1 LDEILIKIIAGTI
14 STLGFAIL
22 FRLKPSHWPFAM
34 LDGLFACV
42 CYFAF
47 TELFGGNFL
56 PNLLSAFVSS
66 VFAAFF
72 ARVCK
77 APSTVF
83 ILPGCIA
90 LVPGGTLYYA
100 MSNLLS
106 ENRDVAVEYFL
117 TTLTVGIGIGGG
129 IIAASL
135 LRVSFQAISNRLKR
149 NKSKIKN

>member
-1 LDEILIKIIAGTI
+1 MEAIILKIIAGAI
-14 STLGFAIL
+14 ATLGFAIL

-34 LDGLFACV
+34 LDGFFACV

-56 PNLLSAFVSS
+56 PNLLAAFVAS
-66 VFAAFF
+66 VFADLF
-72 ARVCK
+72 ARICK

-106 ENRDVAVEYFL
+106 ENREVAVEYFL
-117 TTLTVGIGIGGG
+117 ITLTVGIGIGGG

-135 LRVSFQAISNRLKR
+135 LRVTIQAISKKLKKK
-149 NKSKIKN
+149 KS

>member
-1 LDEILIKIIAGTI
+1 MEAVLIKIVAGTI

-22 FRLKPSHWPFAM
+22 FRLKPSHWPFAI

-42 CYFAF
+42 CYFGF

-56 PNLLSAFVSS
+56 PNLLAAFVASAF
-66 VFAAFF
+66 ADLF
-72 ARVCK
+72 ARICK

-129 IIAASL
+129 IIGASL
-135 LRVSFQAISNRLKR
+135 LRVAFQAVLK
-149 NKSKIKN
+149 KFKKKKI

>member
-1 LDEILIKIIAGTI
+1 MDEILIKIIAGAIATF
-14 STLGFAIL
+14 GFAIL
-22 FRLKPSHWPFAM
+22 FRLKPSHWPFAV

-56 PNLLSAFVSS
+56 PNLLAAFIAS
-66 VFAAFF
+66 VFADLF
-72 ARVCK
+72 ARICK

-90 LVPGGTLYYA
+90 LVPGGSLYYA

-117 TTLTVGIGIGGG
+117 TTLTIGIAIGGG
-129 IIAASL
+129 IIGASLIRVGLQAAS
-135 LRVSFQAISNRLKR
+135 RKLKR
-149 NKSKIKN
+149 KKA

>member
-1 LDEILIKIIAGTI
+1 LEDIIIKIIAGTI

-56 PNLLSAFVSS
+56 PNLLAAFAAS
-66 VFAAFF
+66 VFADLF
-72 ARVCK
+72 ARLCK

-90 LVPGGTLYYA
+90 LVHGGTLYYA

-117 TTLTVGIGIGGG
+117 ITLTVGIGIGGG

-135 LRVSFQAISNRLKR
+135 LRVTIQAISRKLKR
-149 NKSKIKN
+149 KNA

>member
-1 LDEILIKIIAGTI
+1 MEAIILKIIAGAI
-14 STLGFAIL
+14 ATLGFAIL

-34 LDGLFACV
+34 LDGLFACI

-56 PNLLSAFVSS
+56 PNLLAAFVASLFAD
-66 VFAAFF
+66 VFA
-72 ARVCK
+72 RICK

-90 LVPGGTLYYA
+90 LVPGEPLYYA
-100 MSNLLS
+100 MNNLLS
-106 ENRDVAVEYFL
+106 ENRAVALEYFL
-117 TTLTVGIGIGGG
+117 TTLTIGIAIGGG

-135 LRVSFQAISNRLKR
+135 LRVAILAISR
-149 NKSKIKN
+149 KIKRKKA

>member
-1 LDEILIKIIAGTI
+1 MEDIIIKIIAGTI

-22 FRLKPSHWPFAM
+22 FRLKPSHWPFAV
-34 LDGLFACV
+34 LDGLVACI
-42 CYFAF
+42 CYFGF

-56 PNLLSAFVSS
+56 PNLLAA
-66 VFAAFF
+66 FAASVLADLF
-72 ARVCK
+72 ARICK
-77 APSTVF
+77 APATVF

-106 ENRDVAVEYFL
+106 ENREVAVEYFL
-117 TTLTVGIGIGGG
+117 ITLTVGIGIGGG

-135 LRVSFQAISNRLKR
+135 LRVSLNAVARKLKR
-149 NKSKIKN
+149 KKN

>member
-1 LDEILIKIIAGTI
+1 MI
-14 STLGFAIL
+14 
-22 FRLKPSHWPFAM
+22 
-34 LDGLFACV
+34 DGLFACI

-56 PNLLSAFVSS
+56 PNLLAAFAAS
-66 VFAAFF
+66 VFADLF
-72 ARVCK
+72 ARLCK

-135 LRVSFQAISNRLKR
+135 LRVTIQAISKKLKR
-149 NKSKIKN
+149 KNA

>member
-1 LDEILIKIIAGTI
+1 MDEFLIKIIAGTI
-14 STLGFAIL
+14 ATLGFAIL

-34 LDGLFACV
+34 LDGLFACI

-56 PNLLSAFVSS
+56 PNLLAAFVAS
-66 VFAAFF
+66 VFADLF
-72 ARVCK
+72 ARICK

-90 LVPGGTLYYA
+90 LVPGGSLYYA

-117 TTLTVGIGIGGG
+117 TTLTVGIAIGGG

-135 LRVSFQAISNRLKR
+135 LRVAFLALSRKLKR
-149 NKSKIKN
+149 KKP

>member
-1 LDEILIKIIAGTI
+1 MDEILVKIIAGTI
-14 STLGFAIL
+14 ATLGFAIL
-22 FRLKPSHWPFAM
+22 FRLKPSHWAFAM
-34 LDGLFACV
+34 LDGFVACV

-56 PNLLSAFVSS
+56 PNLLAAFVAS
-66 VFAAFF
+66 VFADIF
-72 ARVCK
+72 ARICK

-83 ILPGCIA
+83 TLPGCIA

-106 ENRDVAVEYFL
+106 ENRGVAVEYFL
-117 TTLTVGIGIGGG
+117 DTLTIGIGIGGG

-135 LRVSFQAISNRLKR
+135 LRVTIQAIFRKLSRK
-149 NKSKIKN
+149 KA

>member
-1 LDEILIKIIAGTI
+1 MEEIILKIIAGAI
-14 STLGFAIL
+14 ATLGFAIL
-22 FRLKPSHWPFAM
+22 FRLKPSHWVFAM
-34 LDGLFACV
+34 IDGLFACI

-47 TELFGGNFL
+47 TELFGGSFL
-56 PNLLSAFVSS
+56 PNLLAAFVASD
-66 VFAAFF
+66 FADLF
-72 ARVCK
+72 ARICK

-90 LVPGGTLYYA
+90 LVPGGSLYYA

-117 TTLTVGIGIGGG
+117 TTLTVGIAIGGG

-135 LRVSFQAISNRLKR
+135 LRVVFQAISSKLKR
-149 NKSKIKN
+149 KKA

>member
-1 LDEILIKIIAGTI
+1 MEDIIIKIIAGTI
-14 STLGFAIL
+14 ATFGFAIL
-22 FRLKPSHWPFAM
+22 FRLKPSHWVFAM
-34 LDGLFACV
+34 IDGLFACI

-47 TELFGGNFL
+47 TELFGGSFL
-56 PNLLSAFVSS
+56 PNLLAAFVAS
-66 VFAAFF
+66 VFADLF
-72 ARVCK
+72 ARICK

-90 LVPGGTLYYA
+90 LVPGGSLYYA

-117 TTLTVGIGIGGG
+117 TTLTVGIAIGGG

-135 LRVSFQAISNRLKR
+135 LRVVFQAISSKLKR
-149 NKSKIKN
+149 KKA

>member
-1 LDEILIKIIAGTI
+1 MEAIVIKIIAGTI
-14 STLGFAIL
+14 ATLGFAIL

-34 LDGLFACV
+34 IDGLFACI
-42 CYFAF
+42 CYFGF

-56 PNLLSAFVSS
+56 PNLLAAFAAS
-66 VFAAFF
+66 VFADLF
-72 ARVCK
+72 ARLCK

-106 ENRDVAVEYFL
+106 ENREMAFEYFL
-117 TTLTVGIGIGGG
+117 ITLTIGIAIGGG

-135 LRVSFQAISNRLKR
+135 LRVTIQAISRKLKR
-149 NKSKIKN
+149 KNA

>member
-1 LDEILIKIIAGTI
+1 LEDIIIKIIAGTI
-14 STLGFAIL
+14 ATLGFAIL

-34 LDGLFACV
+34 LDGLFACI

-56 PNLLSAFVSS
+56 PNLLAAFVAS
-66 VFAAFF
+66 VFAELF
-72 ARVCK
+72 ARICK

-83 ILPGCIA
+83 IMPGCIA

-106 ENRDVAVEYFL
+106 ENREMALEYFL
-117 TTLTVGIGIGGG
+117 VTLTVGIAIGGG

-135 LRVSFQAISNRLKR
+135 LRVTIQAISNKLK
-149 NKSKIKN
+149 KKKA

>member
-1 LDEILIKIIAGTI
+1 MESIIIKIIAGVI
-14 STLGFAIL
+14 ATLGFAIL

-34 LDGLFACV
+34 LDGLFACI

-56 PNLLSAFVSS
+56 PNLLAAFVASL
-66 VFAAFF
+66 FADFF
-72 ARVCK
+72 ARICK

-90 LVPGGTLYYA
+90 LVPGGSLYYA

-106 ENRDVAVEYFL
+106 ENREVAVEYFL
-117 TTLTVGIGIGGG
+117 TTLTIGIAIGGG

-135 LRVSFQAISNRLKR
+135 LQVAIQAISR
-149 NKSKIKN
+149 KIKRKKA

>member
-1 LDEILIKIIAGTI
+1 MNEILVKIIAGTI

-22 FRLKPSHWPFAM
+22 FRLKPSHWPFAV
-34 LDGLFACV
+34 LDGLFACI

-56 PNLLSAFVSS
+56 PNLLAAFVAS
-66 VFAAFF
+66 VFADIF
-72 ARVCK
+72 ARICK

-106 ENRDVAVEYFL
+106 ENREAALEYFL
-117 TTLTVGIGIGGG
+117 ITLTVGIGIGGG

-135 LRVSFQAISNRLKR
+135 LRVTFNTISR
-149 NKSKIKN
+149 KIRGRKVK

>member
-1 LDEILIKIIAGTI
+1 MEDIIIKIIAGTI
-14 STLGFAIL
+14 ATLGFAIL

-34 LDGLFACV
+34 LDGLFACI

-56 PNLLSAFVSS
+56 PNLLAAFAAS
-66 VFAAFF
+66 VFADLF
-72 ARVCK
+72 ARLCK

-106 ENRDVAVEYFL
+106 ENREVAVEYFL
-117 TTLTVGIGIGGG
+117 ITLTVGIGIGGG

-135 LRVSFQAISNRLKR
+135 LRVTIQAISRKLKR
-149 NKSKIKN
+149 KKA

>member
-1 LDEILIKIIAGTI
+1 LEDIIIKIIAGTI
-14 STLGFAIL
+14 ATLGFAIL

-34 LDGLFACV
+34 SDGLFACI

-56 PNLLSAFVSS
+56 PNLLAAFIAS
-66 VFAAFF
+66 VFADLF
-72 ARVCK
+72 ARICK

-90 LVPGGTLYYA
+90 LVPGGSLYYA

-106 ENRDVAVEYFL
+106 DNRDVAVEYFL
-117 TTLTVGIGIGGG
+117 TTLTVGIAIGGG

-135 LRVSFQAISNRLKR
+135 LRVTIQAISNKLK
-149 NKSKIKN
+149 KKKA

>member
-1 LDEILIKIIAGTI
+1 MEDIIIKIIAGTI
-14 STLGFAIL
+14 ATFGFAIL
-22 FRLKPSHWPFAM
+22 FRLKPSHWVFAM
-34 LDGLFACV
+34 IDGLFACI

-47 TELFGGNFL
+47 TELFGGSFL
-56 PNLLSAFVSS
+56 PNLLAAFVAS
-66 VFAAFF
+66 VFADLF
-72 ARVCK
+72 ARICK

-90 LVPGGTLYYA
+90 LVPGGSLYYA

-117 TTLTVGIGIGGG
+117 TTLTVGIAIGGG

-135 LRVSFQAISNRLKR
+135 LRVVFQSISSKLKR
-149 NKSKIKN
+149 KKA

>member
-1 LDEILIKIIAGTI
+1 MEAIVIKIIAGTI
-14 STLGFAIL
+14 ATLGFAIL

-34 LDGLFACV
+34 LDGLFACI

-56 PNLLSAFVSS
+56 PNLLAAFAAS
-66 VFAAFF
+66 VFADLF
-72 ARVCK
+72 ARLCK

-106 ENRDVAVEYFL
+106 ENREVAVEYFL

-135 LRVSFQAISNRLKR
+135 LRVTIQAISRKLKR
-149 NKSKIKN
+149 KKA

>member
-1 LDEILIKIIAGTI
+1 MEDIIIKIIAGTI

-34 LDGLFACV
+34 LDGLFACI

-47 TELFGGNFL
+47 TDLFGGNFL
-56 PNLLSAFVSS
+56 PNLLAAFVASI
-66 VFAAFF
+66 FADFF
-72 ARVCK
+72 ARICK

-106 ENRDVAVEYFL
+106 ENRDIAVEYFL

-135 LRVSFQAISNRLKR
+135 LRVTIQAISRKVKQK
-149 NKSKIKN
+149 KS

>member
-1 LDEILIKIIAGTI
+1 LEAIVIKIIAGTI
-14 STLGFAIL
+14 ATLGFAIL

-34 LDGLFACV
+34 LDGLFACI

-56 PNLLSAFVSS
+56 PNLLAAFAAS
-66 VFAAFF
+66 VFADLF
-72 ARVCK
+72 ARLCK

-106 ENRDVAVEYFL
+106 ENREVAVEYFL

-135 LRVSFQAISNRLKR
+135 LRVTIQAISRKLKR
-149 NKSKIKN
+149 KNA

>member
-1 LDEILIKIIAGTI
+1 MEAILIKIVAGTI
-14 STLGFAIL
+14 ATLGFAIL

-34 LDGLFACV
+34 LDGLFACI

-56 PNLLSAFVSS
+56 PNLLAAFVAS
-66 VFAAFF
+66 VFADLF
-72 ARVCK
+72 ARLCK

-117 TTLTVGIGIGGG
+117 ITLTVGIGIGGG
-129 IIAASL
+129 IIGASL
-135 LRVSFQAISNRLKR
+135 LRVTIQAISRKLK
-149 NKSKIKN
+149 KKKA

>member
-1 LDEILIKIIAGTI
+1 MEAIILKIIAGAI
-14 STLGFAIL
+14 ATLGFAIL

-34 LDGLFACV
+34 IDGLFACI
-42 CYFAF
+42 CYFGF

-56 PNLLSAFVSS
+56 PNLLAAFAAS
-66 VFAAFF
+66 VFADLF
-72 ARVCK
+72 ARLCK

-106 ENRDVAVEYFL
+106 ENREMALEYFL
-117 TTLTVGIGIGGG
+117 ITLTIGIAIGGG

-135 LRVSFQAISNRLKR
+135 LRVTIQAISRKL
-149 NKSKIKN
+149 KIKNA

>member
-1 LDEILIKIIAGTI
+1 MESILIKIVAGTI
-14 STLGFAIL
+14 ATLGFAIL

-34 LDGLFACV
+34 LDGLLACI

-56 PNLLSAFVSS
+56 PNLLAAFVAS
-66 VFAAFF
+66 VFAELF
-72 ARVCK
+72 ARICK

-83 ILPGCIA
+83 IMPGCIA

-106 ENRDVAVEYFL
+106 ENREMALEYFL
-117 TTLTVGIGIGGG
+117 VTLTVGIAIGGG

-135 LRVSFQAISNRLKR
+135 LRVTIQAISNKLK
-149 NKSKIKN
+149 KKKA

>member
-1 LDEILIKIIAGTI
+1 MEDIIIKIIAGTI
-14 STLGFAIL
+14 ATLGFAIL

-56 PNLLSAFVSS
+56 PNLLAAFVAS
-66 VFAAFF
+66 VFADLF
-72 ARVCK
+72 ARLCK

-117 TTLTVGIGIGGG
+117 ITLTVGIGIGGG

-135 LRVSFQAISNRLKR
+135 LRVTIQAISR
-149 NKSKIKN
+149 KIKRKKS

>member
-1 LDEILIKIIAGTI
+1 MDGILIKIIAGTI

-22 FRLKPSHWPFAM
+22 FRLKPSHWPFAV
-34 LDGLFACV
+34 LDGLFACIA
-42 CYFAF
+42 YFAF

-56 PNLLSAFVSS
+56 PNLLAAFVASI
-66 VFAAFF
+66 FADFF
-72 ARVCK
+72 ARLCK

-106 ENRDVAVEYFL
+106 ENREAALENFMV
-117 TTLTVGIGIGGG
+117 TLTVGIGIGGG

-135 LRVSFQAISNRLKR
+135 LRVTIQAISR
-149 NKSKIKN
+149 KIKRKKA

>member
-1 LDEILIKIIAGTI
+1 MESIVFKIIAGSI
-14 STLGFAIL
+14 ATLGFAIL
-22 FRLKPSHWPFAM
+22 FRLKPSHWPFAVI
-34 LDGLFACV
+34 DGFFACV

-56 PNLLSAFVSS
+56 PNLLAAFVASL
-66 VFAAFF
+66 FADLF
-72 ARVCK
+72 ARICK

-106 ENRDVAVEYFL
+106 ESREAALEYFL
-117 TTLTVGIGIGGG
+117 ITLTVGVAIGGG
-129 IIAASL
+129 IIGASL
-135 LRVSFQAISNRLKR
+135 VRVVFAAINR
-149 NKSKIKN
+149 KIRRKKD